1 MDSYYNTNINTLNH
15 EINAKLHYLRD
26 LQIRQNKFINKL
38 NDYFFMQQNNEN
50 NLNLFVNYL
59 STLQKIHNNEKI
71 NSFIKNITN
80 GILSLQKNNDD
91 ENFQNFKE
99 YIKYSIETMDNKL
112 FMDDILMFICY

>member
-38 NDYFFMQQNNEN
+38 NDYFFMQQNNVN